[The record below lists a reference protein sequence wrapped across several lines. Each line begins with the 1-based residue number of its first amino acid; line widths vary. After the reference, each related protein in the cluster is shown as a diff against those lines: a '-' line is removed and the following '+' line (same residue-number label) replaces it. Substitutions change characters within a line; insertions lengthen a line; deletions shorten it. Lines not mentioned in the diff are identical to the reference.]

1 MSPRDLNASS
11 EQDSHRHVGHL
22 RADSESRA
30 LPRLVQAH
38 PLVAYFVITYALS
51 WSYWAIVLGVLKKDS
66 MWWFLPGAFA
76 PFIAA
81 VIVTGLAQGRQG
93 LRAYFRRFV
102 LWRVGV
108 RWYLFALVAL
118 PLLIALLGLPF
129 RDGSEG
135 VTGTFVQVAGTYVAY
150 VVFLS
155 LLGGGQEEPGWRGF
169 ALPRLQVRY
178 GPLLGTVVLGLLWG
192 VWHLPLFVLVADY
205 NSSGTGWAGIAL
217 TFAAFVVGG
226 AVGQSLLLTWLF
238 NHTKGS
244 VLLAILAHGSLNTA
258 QAFFVAMNREASI
271 TVFLLVLVAGLV
283 LAAATRGRLGYGS
296 LPPSEEKSSSAPST
310 VSA

>member
-1 MSPRDLNASS
+1 MSPRDLNGSS
-11 EQDSHRHVGHL
+11 EQDYRRQVGQP

-30 LPRLVQAH
+30 LPRLVRAH

-51 WSYWAIVLGVLKKDS
+51 WSYWAFTLGVLKKDS
-66 MWWFLPGAFA
+66 LWWFLPGAFA

-81 VIVTGLAQGRQG
+81 VIVTGLTHGREG

-135 VTGTFVQVAGTYVAY
+135 VTGSFVQVAGIYVAY

-178 GPLLGTVVLGLLWG
+178 GPLFGTVVLGLLWG
-192 VWHLPLFVLVADY
+192 VWHLPLFVFVADY
-205 NSSGTGWAGIAL
+205 NSAGTGWPGIAL

-258 QAFFVAMNREASI
+258 QAFFVATNREASI
-271 TVFLLVLVAGLV
+271 TVFLLLLVAGLAV
-283 LAAATRGRLGYGS
+283 AAATRGRLGYGS
-296 LPPSEEKSSSAPST
+296 LPPSEGKAPSAPST